1 MAQQALFE
9 GLVYDENDR
18 PVTVKFIG
26 GQTTYVVNDDGFL
39 RHIDSEVVDRQVVAI
54 FLEQLQQNKALAIE
68 QALRMMKQDD
78 LFTRAALDSSI
89 RKANVDQIIE
99 QGIPAQAREMMGLV
113 GFRIVIDLHGE
124 VVRFNQPMI
133 TDEDQ

>member
-18 PVTVKFIG
+18 PVIVKFIG
-26 GQTTYVVNDDGFL
+26 GQANYVVDDDGFL

-54 FLEQLQQNKALAIE
+54 FLEQLQQNKDIAIE
-68 QALRMMKQDD
+68 QALKMMRQDD

-99 QGIPAQAREMMGLV
+99 QGIPTQAREMMGLV

-124 VVRFNQPMI
+124 VVRFNQPMVA
-133 TDEDQ
+133 DED

>member
-18 PVTVKFIG
+18 PVMVKFIG
-26 GQTTYVVNDDGFL
+26 GQANYVVDDDGFL

-54 FLEQLQQNKALAIE
+54 FLEQLQQNKDMAIE
-68 QALRMMKQDD
+68 QALKMMKQDD

-124 VVRFNQPMI
+124 VVRFNQPMVV
-133 TDEDQ
+133 DED